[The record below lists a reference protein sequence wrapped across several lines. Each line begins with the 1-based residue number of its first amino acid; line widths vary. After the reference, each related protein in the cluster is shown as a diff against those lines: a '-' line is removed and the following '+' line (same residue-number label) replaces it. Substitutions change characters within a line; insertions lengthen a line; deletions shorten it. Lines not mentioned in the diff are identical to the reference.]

1 MANERSI
8 DPADD
13 TRYEA
18 GSDDPIAT
26 IPPTA
31 RQVLERA
38 FVFSNVMNAVNQ
50 DQGKETIAC
59 VQALTEVLLQNGI
72 VRAAE
77 LEKSL
82 KQARERIA
90 THPLPAVRLANL
102 GDKYSEGQTAEIDC
116 ASLVHLCKARCCT
129 FKFYLTKQ
137 DLDEGAAR
145 WDYGNP
151 YWIKQGGDGFC
162 VHSDRATRV
171 CTIHAQ
177 RPHVCRAY
185 DCRKDKRVWIDFEQR
200 IPAPMP
206 ETSGD
211 APVAMAELAMRNWS
225 TGLAENAG
233 EPVSG
238 KESVESAAPAP

>member
-1 MANERSI
+1 ME
-8 DPADD
+8 
-13 TRYEA
+13 
-18 GSDDPIAT
+18 
-26 IPPTA
+26 
-31 RQVLERA
+31 
-38 FVFSNVMNAVNQ
+38 
-50 DQGKETIAC
+50 C

-72 VRAAE
+72 VRAEE

-90 THPLPAVRLANL
+90 THPLPAIRLANI
-102 GDKYSEGQTAEIDC
+102 GDKYSDGQTAEIDC
-116 ASLVHLCKARCCT
+116 ASLVHLCNARCCT

-137 DLDEGAAR
+137 DLDEGVAR

-151 YWIKQGGDGFC
+151 YWIKQGADGFC
-162 VHSDRATRV
+162 VHSDRSTSR

-185 DCRKDKRVWIDFEQR
+185 DCRKDKRVWIDYEQR

-206 ETSGD
+206 ATSGD

-225 TGLAENAG
+225 TGLEGNADQPAAVK
-233 EPVSG
+233 EPVA
-238 KESVESAAPAP
+238 VATPAT